1 VEKTQTVALTETQKD
16 VVDELQD
23 HLNEEHLGSISKG
36 DAVAHAA
43 RSYLQLNR
51 EGSDE

>member
-1 VEKTQTVALTETQKD
+1 MEKTQTVALTDSQKA

-51 EGSDE
+51 EGADE

>member
-1 VEKTQTVALTETQKD
+1 MDTTQTVALTDSQKA

-43 RSYLQLNR
+43 RSYLQVHR
-51 EGSDE
+51 EGADE